1 MFSHI
6 LVAYDGSDN
15 AKRALDVAIDIAKRY
30 NALLEIVEVVDTA
43 ALAGMGFAPVPS
55 EVIENLYKKAKI
67 DVDDAKSK
75 ALKENIQV
83 KGTVI
88 DGDPAGA
95 ILEYAT
101 KNNVDLIV
109 TGSRGLSTIKR
120 IFLGSVST
128 RIVTEAK
135 IPVLVVK

>member
-6 LVAYDGSDN
+6 LVAYDGSEN
-15 AKRALDVAIDIAKRY
+15 AKRALNVAIDIAKRY
-30 NALLEIVEVVDTA
+30 NALLEIIEVVDTS

-55 EVIENLYKKAKI
+55 EVIESLYKKAEA
-67 DVDDAKSK
+67 DVNDAKSK
-75 ALKENIQV
+75 ALNENIQV
-83 KGTVI
+83 KGIVI
-88 DGDPAGA
+88 EGDPAGA
-95 ILEYAT
+95 ILEYAI